1 MTSPIKSLSL
11 KNFKGFSEEVQIE
24 LRPITLLFGAN
35 SAGKSSVLQALQYF
49 HEVLNG
55 GNSDVDVTRHGGG
68 VLGLGGFQNLVH
80 GRDLTRSIEIGVRMS
95 LGDTSMLDSEDD
107 EMSDFESPSQGLLRF
122 TDRLNAF
129 KRGANDV
136 ELRLRISWSQQR
148 SEPIVQGY
156 EVVLNGEWS
165 ARVSASSDGRQAS
178 LKLNGSHPLFM
189 VPHEDVSNLVTEL
202 DDLVDA
208 GDVDFNY
215 DLPAMGMLRE
225 DGGLVSWLPDVLFDL
240 KEHGA
245 EPAGMGFANWMRS
258 MDGARPKSNAFRI
271 KAPGA
276 KEAESLSWVRQFE
289 DFLRWMLVGPAE
301 TIRVQLNRL
310 RYVGPLRVV
319 PARGEAMTRRSSPG
333 DWADGSAAWATL
345 ANGTPSLR
353 ARVSSWMGDSD
364 RLNTGYS
371 VAVRRTQEYEIGIA
385 EGQPLVAVGQ
395 PRTRLVL
402 KDNSGLQH
410 YPQDVGVGVSQIL
423 PVVVAALDSRASLV
437 CIEQPELHVHP
448 AVQVGLGDLFIDG
461 AVNQGLSFL
470 IETHS
475 EHLVMR
481 LQRRVR
487 EQLAGEGPL
496 GQDSFNP
503 QILSFVYLGRDST
516 GRVTASHIGL
526 TPQGKFDSPWPN
538 GFFAERANEV
548 LTAAMRTR
556 FEDSRSRGES

>member
-1 MTSPIKSLSL
+1 MSSPIKSLSL
-11 KNFKGFSEEVQIE
+11 KNFKGFSEEVRIE

-35 SAGKSSVLQALQYF
+35 SAGKSTILQALQYV

-55 GNSDVDVTRHGGG
+55 GSSDVDATRHGGD

-80 GRDLTRSIEIGVRMS
+80 GRDLSRSIEIGVRMS
-95 LGDTSMLDSEDD
+95 LGDTSMLDSDED
-107 EMSDFESPSQGLLRF
+107 EMSDFDSPSQGLLRF

-129 KRGANDV
+129 KRGAEEV
-136 ELRLRISWSQQR
+136 ELRLRIGWSQQR
-148 SEPIVQGY
+148 NEPIVQGY

-165 ARVSASSDGRQAS
+165 ARMSASLDGRQAS

-189 VPHEDVSNLVTEL
+189 VPHEDVGNLVTEL

-208 GDVDFNY
+208 GDVEFNY
-215 DLPAMGMLRE
+215 DLPAMGKMRE
-225 DGGLVSWLPDVLFDL
+225 DSGLVSWLPDVLFDL

-245 EPAGMGFANWMRS
+245 EPAGMGFANWIRS
-258 MDGARPKSNAFRI
+258 MEGARPKFNTFRI

-276 KEAESLSWVRQFE
+276 KDAESLSWVKQFE
-289 DFLRWMLVGPAE
+289 DFLRWMLVGPTE
-301 TIRVQLNRL
+301 TIRGQLNRL

-319 PARGEAMTRRSSPG
+319 PSRGVAMARRSSPG

-371 VAVRRTQEYEIGIA
+371 VGVRRTQEYEIDNT
-385 EGQPLVAVGQ
+385 EGQPSVAVGQ

-402 KDNSGLQH
+402 KDISGLQH
-410 YPQDVGVGVSQIL
+410 DPQDVGVGVSQIL
-423 PVVVAALDSRASLV
+423 PVVVASLDSRASLV

-448 AVQVGLGDLFIDG
+448 AVQVGLGDLFIEG

-481 LQRRVR
+481 LQRRLR
-487 EQLAGEGPL
+487 EQLSGELSSGREPF
-496 GQDSFNP
+496 DP
-503 QILSFVYLGRDST
+503 QSVSFVYLGRDST

-538 GFFAERANEV
+538 GFFNERANEV
-548 LTAAMRTR
+548 LTAAMRAR
-556 FEDSRSRGES
+556 VEDSRGRGE